1 MTSQSEGIFYLEGI
15 HSPPSPPGRTL
26 SPVTVGVG
34 GGRAASPQQGVEDGE
49 WQQQQQQQ
57 QGRMEKR
64 SETPGS
70 PLESSRSM
78 VGLVGTNESVV
89 LGPPVT
95 IGSSSGSIK
104 STIVGGK
111 PEQGLPTSTSSAS
124 SSSPSS
130 SSSILGVSGLPAL
143 SGLRKSINQPNASSP
158 LARWQVQPHSDD
170 SDGASPP
177 GSPERMSDLD
187 GGVGGEGEVEDC
199 GDGGRERSCSTST
212 VGEGTSST
220 AGMGWREG
228 APSPVLGSSLA
239 MTPGTHLFL
248 QRKARS
254 GSGSSVK
261 NLDSSGGTTSA
272 SGSSS
277 PRGSPRT
284 SPKRSPVMLDSHSS
298 REGAAM
304 GSSKQRTRSDS
315 VNSVSSQYDG
325 GRGRSDSDGSVGR
338 EGMMTGSLMSRSE
351 RGSGFMSDSMT
362 ERRRRT
368 GEERER
374 GETIPGTVLGL
385 GVKT

>member
-26 SPVTVGVG
+26 SPVMIGGG
-34 GGRAASPQQGVEDGE
+34 GGRAASPQQAVEDGNR
-49 WQQQQQQQ
+49 QQQQELPV
-57 QGRMEKR
+57 EKR
-64 SETPGS
+64 SDRPES
-70 PLESSRSM
+70 PLESSS
-78 VGLVGTNESVV
+78 SVV
-89 LGPPVT
+89 GPGGLEGSLILGPPVS
-95 IGSSSGSIK
+95 IGSSSGSN
-104 STIVGGK
+104 K
-111 PEQGLPTSTSSAS
+111 PKPDQAAPTSTSSAS

-177 GSPERMSDLD
+177 GSPERMSDLE
-187 GGVGGEGEVEDC
+187 GGVGGCHEDEDG

-212 VGEGTSST
+212 LGEGTSTT
-220 AGMGWREG
+220 AGTGWREG
-228 APSPVLGSSLA
+228 AAGGGMSSPVLGSSLT

-254 GSGSSVK
+254 GSASSVK

-284 SPKRSPVMLDSHSS
+284 SPKRSPVMLDSSAA
-298 REGAAM
+298 REGTAM
-304 GSSKQRTRSDS
+304 GTSKQRTRSDS
-315 VNSVSSQYDG
+315 MNSVSSQYEG
-325 GRGRSDSDGSVGR
+325 GRGRSDSGGSVGR
-338 EGMMTGSLMSRSE
+338 EGMMTGSLVLRSE
-351 RGSGFMSDSMT
+351 RGSGSMSESMT
-362 ERRRRT
+362 ERRRRA

-374 GETIPGTVLGL
+374 GETMPGTVLGL